1 MSRDDP
7 LLLDML
13 FAARRA
19 RGHVAGMT
27 QTQFMAS
34 ELHQDAAIRSLEVIG
49 EAASQVSAEFRGAHS
64 EIPWRDIIGMRNRLI
79 HAYSNIS
86 LDTVWH
92 VLQTKLPELIGT
104 LTPLIPPDDAESP

>member
-19 RGHVAGMT
+19 RGHVARMT

-49 EAASQVSAEFRGAHS
+49 EAASQVSAEFHGAHP

-79 HAYSNIS
+79 HAYSNVS
-86 LDTVWH
+86 LDTVWD
-92 VLQTKLPELIGT
+92 VLQTKLPELIIA
-104 LTPLIPPDDAESP
+104 LTPLIPPDDTESP

>member
-1 MSRDDP
+1 MSRDEP

-49 EAASQVSAEFRGAHS
+49 EAAAQVSAPFRDAHP
-64 EIPWRDIIGMRNRLI
+64 EIPWRQIISMRNRLI

-86 LDTVWH
+86 LDTVWD
-92 VLQTKLPELIGT
+92 VLQDKLPELIST
-104 LTPLIPPDDAESP
+104 LTPLIPADDTETP

>member
-27 QTQFMAS
+27 QTQFLAS
-34 ELHQDAAIRSLEVIG
+34 ALHQDAAIRSLEVIG
-49 EAASQVSAEFRGAHS
+49 EAASQVSAEVRDVHP

-79 HAYSNIS
+79 HAYSNVS
-86 LDTVWH
+86 LVTVWD
-92 VLQTKLPELIGT
+92 VLQDKLPELIST
-104 LTPLIPPDDAESP
+104 LAPLVPPDDTDSP

>member
-19 RGHVAGMT
+19 RGYVAGTT
-27 QTQFMAS
+27 QTQFMTN

-49 EAASQVSAEFRGAHS
+49 EAASHVSAESAAR
-64 EIPWRDIIGMRNRLI
+64 IPKFPG
-79 HAYSNIS
+79 
-86 LDTVWH
+86 
-92 VLQTKLPELIGT
+92 GT
-104 LTPLIPPDDAESP
+104 SSACGTG